1 MRVLVYLTLPSQS
14 ITAHLQVGL
23 SEDDASHALRDIVG
37 VVICGEHVGQVFRRY
52 MVRILA
58 EVAMIMKSTK
68 LKVRANCMKRVF
80 VECVATVDRG
90 HERWL
95 KCFSTALSRVLRLSV
110 EVRASWLIRLESCEG

>member
-1 MRVLVYLTLPSQS
+1 MSSSRKIIKTFGVSKTQKQGFYALVSK
-14 ITAHLQVGL
+14 
-23 SEDDASHALRDIVG
+23 
-37 VVICGEHVGQVFRRY
+37 HVGQVFRRY
-52 MVRILA
+52 MFRILA

-95 KCFSTALSRVLRLSV
+95 KCFSTALSHVLRLSV